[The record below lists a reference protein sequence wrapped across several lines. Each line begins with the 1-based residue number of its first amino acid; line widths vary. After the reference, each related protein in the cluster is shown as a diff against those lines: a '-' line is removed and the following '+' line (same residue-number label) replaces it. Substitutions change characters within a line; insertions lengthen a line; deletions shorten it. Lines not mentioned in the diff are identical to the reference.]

1 MKKVFLLAVALMI
14 SVMTHAQFSVQ
25 VGYQM
30 SSLRTEIGGLN
41 ATQYYNGVMAVVDY
55 NIPLVGPLAV
65 APGLGLSGSFT
76 NKYDVK
82 YREFGLIA
90 PIDLNLC
97 LTDRRDIRVSLF
109 AGPTLY
115 YGLFCKDI
123 SVNPHYDYYQ
133 TDNKRFE
140 MFLGGGLWCD
150 IREAFRVKIGYKFG
164 LLNSSKE
171 AGIVEKNNSL
181 TLSLGYIF

>member
-1 MKKVFLLAVALMI
+1 MKKVFVLAIALMV
-14 SVMTHAQFSVQ
+14 SVMAHAQFSVN

-30 SSLRTEIGGLN
+30 SSLNTEIGGLR
-41 ATQYYNGVMAVVDY
+41 ATQYYNGVSAVVDY
-55 NIPLVGPLAV
+55 NIPLVGPLSV

-76 NKYDVK
+76 NKYSVK

-90 PIDLNLC
+90 PIDFNLC
-97 LTDRRDIRVSLF
+97 CSDSRDVRVSLF

-123 SVNPHYDYYQ
+123 STNPPYNYYD

-140 MFLGGGLWCD
+140 LFLGGGLWCD
-150 IREAFRVKIGYKFG
+150 IRETIRVKVGYKFG
-164 LLNSSKE
+164 LLNSSRE
-171 AGIVEKNNSL
+171 ANVTEKNN
-181 TLSLGYIF
+181 TLSISIGYLF